1 MEKSKTIKRLNI
13 IKGQISWIIKMI
25 EEEKECI
32 KVLTQIKSVKN
43 AFSSVSAKMV
53 QEGMTK
59 CVINK
64 DSSDLEKIIKIFVN

>member
-1 MEKSKTIKRLNI
+1 MEKDKTIKRLNI

-25 EEEKECI
+25 EEEKDCI

-43 AFSSVSAKMV
+43 SFSSVSAKMV
-53 QEGMTK
+53 QDGISQ

-64 DSSDLEKIIKIFVN
+64 DNTDLEKIIKIFVN